1 MKNPLLILICSIV
14 IMVTVPI
21 ILSITVYDDKD
32 EFKINTKGKLTQED
46 DSEYIENNIYEKV
59 NKESPKIKVYNHKK
73 DKVENIDIEEY
84 LYSVVAG
91 EMPSDFE
98 EEALR
103 AQAVAARTFVYYKK
117 EHDSN
122 KDPKHKGAD
131 VCTNFNHCQEYLS
144 EKELKKIHGDKWMK
158 ESWTKIKKAVDQT
171 RGQILVYD
179 DKAIL
184 PMYFSTAAGRTEN
197 SEEVFSSK
205 EPYLR
210 SVESPY
216 DKSSPKYISNYKISK
231 NEFIKHIKKSYNI
244 NLSTATLDSNIKIIE
259 RTEGGSVEKIKIGD
273 KQLSGRDMRSS
284 FNLNSTNFDISI
296 KDDYIDILVKG
307 YGHGVGMS
315 QWGANG
321 MAHEGYKYDKILKHY
336 YTGSDIK
343 DKY

>member
-1 MKNPLLILICSIV
+1 MKNPLLILIYSII
-14 IMVTVPI
+14 IMVAVPI

-32 EFKINTKGKLTQED
+32 EFKINTKNEEAKED
-46 DSEYIENNIYEKV
+46 TKYIENNIYEKV

-73 DKVENIDIEEY
+73 NKVENIDIEEY

-98 EEALR
+98 EEALK
-103 AQAVAARTFVYYKK
+103 AQAVAARTYVYYKK
-117 EHDSN
+117 ENGSD
-122 KDPKHKGAD
+122 KDPIHKGAD

-144 EKELKKIHGDKWMK
+144 EKELKKVHGDEWMK
-158 ESWTKIKKAVDQT
+158 KSWGKIKKAVNDT

-197 SEEVFSSK
+197 SEEVFSTK
-205 EPYLR
+205 QPYLR

-216 DKSSPKYISNYKISK
+216 DKASPKYISNLKISK
-231 NEFIKHIKKSYNI
+231 NEFIKHMKKSYNI
-244 NLSTATLDSNIKIIE
+244 NLSSATLNSDIKILK
-259 RTEGGSVEKIKIGD
+259 RTEAGSVEKIKIGD
-273 KQLSGRDMRSS
+273 KQLSGRDMRSIL
-284 FNLNSTNFDISI
+284 NLNSTNFDISI
-296 KDDYIDILVKG
+296 KNDYIDILVKG

-315 QWGANG
+315 QWGADG
-321 MAHEGYKYDKILKHY
+321 MANAGYKYYKILKHY